1 MSRKNKLENGIERLF
16 SSSKPSVTNDEPD
29 VLPISGIPPAE
40 PIASVQ
46 PAPVSEKKAVEVKPP
61 RPRVKKPTP
70 KTETTQPQPPADLP
84 VEKNTI
90 ADEPSMTPAAPPTL
104 IMETIPEKTAV
115 EEAAV
120 KVMPAAEKAIE
131 PPATDMKVPA
141 NQSPAVENQA
151 SAPAVEPKA
160 GQTEEDETAALI
172 GDLKYADDEHLVV
185 FRLNEQVYG
194 VSIMVVES
202 IIKNQ
207 AITPVPRAPFS
218 IVGVT
223 NLRGIVLPVINMHQ
237 RLGLEELENSPHS
250 RIIIINKSDISAG
263 LMVDEVLAVA
273 KIDAS
278 SITPPSPVIYKTQTQ
293 FIKGIAKFDNR
304 LVILLDLDKI
314 FESIANRTGSESMKR
329 TEKL

>member
-16 SSSKPSVTNDEPD
+16 STSKPSVTNGEPN
-29 VLPISGIPPAE
+29 VLPVSDIPPAE
-40 PIASVQ
+40 PEAPAQ
-46 PAPVSEKKAVEVKPP
+46 PAPVSEKKAVEAKPP
-61 RPRVKKPTP
+61 RPRAKKPTP
-70 KTETTQPQPPADLP
+70 KAETAQSQPPADSP
-84 VEKNTI
+84 VEKPLPV
-90 ADEPSMTPAAPPTL
+90 DETSVTPAAPPAT
-104 IMETIPEKTAV
+104 IMETAPEQPAVKEAPVKESPAPEKAH
-115 EEAAV
+115 E
-120 KVMPAAEKAIE
+120 PAAAE
-131 PPATDMKVPA
+131 TKVSAGPSA
-141 NQSPAVENQA
+141 AVENQA
-151 SAPAVEPKA
+151 AAPAVEPK
-160 GQTEEDETAALI
+160 TEQAEDEKVAALI
-172 GDLKYADDEHLVV
+172 GELQYADDEHLVV

-237 RLGLEELENSPHS
+237 RLGLEELEKSPHT
-250 RIIIINKSDISAG
+250 RIIIINKSDVSAG

-293 FIKGIAKFDNR
+293 FIKGIAKFDNH

-314 FESIANRTGSESMKR
+314 FESIANRTGAETMKR
-329 TEKL
+329 AEKQ